1 MTNTHPLIEIHLRL
15 IGALQKGYIEALEA
29 GDWQAADYRCS
40 HLNKLAEGLYYLSQS
55 LEQGHQPPLPVKH
68 RSNPSWLNSVRT
80 INPTQSPTQSP
91 TNPPTNPPQ
100 ATEQSTASPA
110 IVTEPSNYEWGAG
123 YQGAEPPPIDEVW
136 K

>member
-55 LEQGHQPPLPVKH
+55 LDRGNQAPLPVKQ
-68 RSNPSWLNSVRT
+68 RSNHSWLNSVHA
-80 INPTQSPTQSP
+80 IKPTEPSTNSPTY
-91 TNPPTNPPQ
+91 PPKT
-100 ATEQSTASPA
+100 TDQSTASQA
-110 IVTEPSNYEWGAG
+110 IAPEPSNYEWGVG
-123 YQGAEPPPIDEVW
+123 FQGVEPPPIDKVW

>member
-1 MTNTHPLIEIHLRL
+1 MANTHPLIEIHLRL

-55 LEQGHQPPLPVKH
+55 LEQGNQASLPVKQ

-80 INPTQSPTQSP
+80 INPTKSSNNLSTNSPK
-91 TNPPTNPPQ
+91 

-110 IVTEPSNYEWGAG
+110 IISEPSNYEWGVG
-123 YQGAEPPPIDEVW
+123 YQGTEPPPIDEVW
-136 K
+136 Q

>member
-1 MTNTHPLIEIHLRL
+1 MTSTHPLIEIHLRL

-40 HLNKLAEGLYYLSQS
+40 HLNKLTEGLYYLSQS
-55 LEQGHQPPLPVKH
+55 LEQGNHTPLPVPQ
-68 RSNPSWLNSVRT
+68 RSNPSWLNGVRT
-80 INPTQSPTQSP
+80 INPIPSSTNSP
-91 TNPPTNPPQ
+91 TNPPTNPPK
-100 ATEQSTASPA
+100 ATEESTASPA
-110 IVTEPSNYEWGAG
+110 IVSEPSNYEWGVG